1 MTRLSLSDPR
11 SREDE
16 KTPSKSGPHLHLGAK
31 FHLNKNKINQIPTD
45 RQMSVNEMRIVCR
58 QVLQLVVKQESLTN
72 AKGQAC
78 FPPTF
83 SLAVLL
89 HIKLAAL
96 GIADHPPK
104 KSVNVES
111 LCQK

>member
-31 FHLNKNKINQIPTD
+31 FHLSKNKISQIPTD
-45 RQMSVNEMRIVCR
+45 RQMSVNEMRIVVCR
-58 QVLQLVVKQESLTN
+58 QVLQSVVKQESLTN

-96 GIADHPPK
+96 GIAVTPQRK
-104 KSVNVES
+104 A
-111 LCQK
+111 